1 MLKSNTRFA
10 NPFNL
15 GRQPPFGYL
24 GHCFNLVYN
33 DTHYRN
39 AELQARRHAD
49 MQKCRTAGMQACRHA
64 DMQNCKHADMQT
76 CRPEGPRAPHA
87 RTFACCHACTP
98 ARSHARTPARPHAHT
113 PALLLTCAPARRR
126 ALTLAHPHACTPTRP
141 PTCAPARPPARMF
154 PSCPIGKALKY
165 AYMPAY
171 NYAWFYISFFVV
183 NAFISEQRFA
193 KWLCIPSYL
202 LSQGPV
208 EVQPRPG

>member
-1 MLKSNTRFA
+1 
-10 NPFNL
+10 
-15 GRQPPFGYL
+15 
-24 GHCFNLVYN
+24 
-33 DTHYRN
+33 
-39 AELQARRHAD
+39 
-49 MQKCRTAGMQACRHA
+49 MQTCRTGSMQTCRHA
-64 DMQNCKHADMQT
+64 DLKVHALRTLARLHAAMHA
-76 CRPEGPRAPHA
+76 RPHVRTLARPHA
-87 RTFACCHACTP
+87 RM
-98 ARSHARTPARPHAHT
+98 PARPHSCS
-113 PALLLTCAPARRR
+113 PVR
-126 ALTLAHPHACTPTRP
+126 PHACTPTRP